1 MSFLPSQT
9 AKAILIN
16 PPIAICVSSSGCPV
30 ASGRVKTTFQVPLLY
45 TPLAFTSWCSCTLSV
60 PKPLAFMSTPLAS
73 LFLQNQILTGP
84 PSTCAIGWP
93 WAKWAFLSPTMNST
107 AAESSASSVG
117 SAYSR
122 RMATLVPS
130 CRARTLK
137 SLTVA
142 SRIRF
147 GQWTWG
153 DIGNLAWGAVFQ
165 IAAVGSSAGRAPFTN
180 GALTALLSEAAS
192 GDALAGAFSSA
203 TTDCT
208 INNPRTSPTP
218 AMAFGRIW
226 VSPRFI
232 RFVLSLLTSQR
243 VGPSAFHDAYNRAPF
258 SRGRSASKYE
268 PLSDKDRSS
277 ALLFPRP
284 R

>member
-1 MSFLPSQT
+1 
-9 AKAILIN
+9 
-16 PPIAICVSSSGCPV
+16 
-30 ASGRVKTTFQVPLLY
+30 
-45 TPLAFTSWCSCTLSV
+45 
-60 PKPLAFMSTPLAS
+60 
-73 LFLQNQILTGP
+73 
-84 PSTCAIGWP
+84 
-93 WAKWAFLSPTMNST
+93 MNST

-117 SAYSR
+117 SAYSK

-130 CRARTLK
+130 CKARTLR

-142 SRIRF
+142 SRMRF

-180 GALTALLSEAAS
+180 GALTELLSEAAS

-203 TTDCT
+203 KTGCT
-208 INNPRTSPTP
+208 IKNPRTSPTP

-226 VSPRFI
+226 FSPRFI
-232 RFVLSLLTSQR
+232 RFVLSTHFSAGGGHVTSTM
-243 VGPSAFHDAYNRAPF
+243 HINWAPF

-268 PLSDKDRSS
+268 PLSDNDGSS